1 MTEIKLT
8 RNDNDKTVEAKVGE
22 SVVIEL
28 PENPTTGYRW
38 ILDVNEGTGIASAID
53 SSYAIATE
61 SGIGGGGMRMF
72 TVKLESSGIA
82 TISAKLRRQ
91 WEPENTAI
99 DEFKAVI
106 KAQ

>member
-22 SVVIEL
+22 PVVIEL

-38 ILDVNEGTGIASAID
+38 ILDVKEETGIASTSD
-53 SSYAIATE
+53 SIYAKATE
-61 SGIGGGGMRMF
+61 SGVGSAGTRTFI
-72 TVKLESSGIA
+72 VKLESSGSA
-82 TISAKLRRQ
+82 TVNARLRRQ

-106 KAQ
+106 KAR

>member
-8 RNDNDKTVEAKVGE
+8 KNDNDKTVEAKVGE

-38 ILDVNEGTGIASAID
+38 ILDVKEGTGIASAND
-53 SSYAIATE
+53 SCYAAAYE
-61 SGIGGGGMRMF
+61 SGIGSGGTRTF
-72 TVKLESSGIA
+72 IVELESSGIA
-82 TISAKLRRQ
+82 TINAKLRRQ
-91 WEPENTAI
+91 WEPENMAI

-106 KAQ
+106 KAR